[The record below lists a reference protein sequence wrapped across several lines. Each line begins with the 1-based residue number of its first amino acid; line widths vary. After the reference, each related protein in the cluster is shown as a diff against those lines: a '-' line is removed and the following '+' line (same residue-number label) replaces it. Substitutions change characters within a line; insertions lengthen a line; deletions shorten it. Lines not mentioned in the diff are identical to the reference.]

1 MTNHLVNWLTPFK
14 DRRVAVHGERGCF
27 VADTLAADLVFTAH
41 GHCET
46 AWDAVSALRGG
57 SEGDMSRYE
66 LEKREP
72 LMLELAAFR
81 DAVLGRR
88 AAVVTLEEALA
99 SVFVADAVLRS
110 AAGGTVIDLSL
121 EGSTS

>member
-1 MTNHLVNWLTPFK
+1 
-14 DRRVAVHGERGCF
+14 

-46 AWDAVSALRGG
+46 AWDTVSTLCGG
-57 SEGDMSRYE
+57 SGDDMTHYE

-72 LMLELAAFR
+72 LMRELAAFR
-81 DAVLGRR
+81 DAILGRGGT
-88 AAVVTLEEALA
+88 VVTLEEALA
-99 SVFVADAVLRS
+99 TVFVAEAVLRS
-110 AAGGTVIDLSL
+110 AAAGTVMDLSL